1 MHRILILF
9 YPLPIEADGTTCYYT
24 LTAMRIVHRQPSVGL
39 PIKILGGKAV
49 EVVPQ
54 AQVRTFGE
62 TDAPGLFRN

>member
-1 MHRILILF
+1 
-9 YPLPIEADGTTCYYT
+9 
-24 LTAMRIVHRQPSVGL
+24 MRPVPRQQAAECGAAYL
-39 PIKILGGKAV
+39 ILGGKAE